1 MAAAARTAYWTR
13 SRPKDRFSEDLAV
26 FGTLVASREVLFHAL
41 RSYIYTASCNH
52 VEYHSISLACVL
64 LYSVGGCH
72 TDKNKARHPSASC
85 VASE

>member
-1 MAAAARTAYWTR
+1 MAEAVRAEVMAAAARTAYWTR

-52 VEYHSISLACVL
+52 VPLHLFGVRRGLS
-64 LYSVGGCH
+64 H
-72 TDKNKARHPSASC
+72 
-85 VASE
+85 